1 MVISAFKRTTS
12 PEILIRL
19 VSLLVILLLSLSRP
33 GGIANAQTT
42 TDLALTKQANRHF
55 VRVGQNVVYTVTLTN
70 LGPTAATDV
79 QFGDSL
85 PDQLNLV
92 SFRCLRGAPT
102 SGSFCLVNR
111 LEPGQTAV
119 ALIVATP
126 IANIAW
132 EERRVSNT
140 AFIASSTSFDPNDS
154 NNTDSVII
162 IAVQ

>member
-1 MVISAFKRTTS
+1 MSTFRKITS
-12 PEILIRL
+12 QEILVRL
-19 VSLLVILLLSLSRP
+19 VSLLVIMLLSLSQP
-33 GGIANAQTT
+33 GGIANAQNT
-42 TDLALTKQANRHF
+42 TDLALTKQAVSA
-55 VRVGQNVVYTVTLTN
+55 VRVGQNVVYTITLTN

-102 SGSFCLVNR
+102 GGSFCLVNR

-140 AFIASSTSFDPNDS
+140 AFIASSTSVDPNDS